1 MCADFG
7 GFGQDPTTLTRRQTL
22 AEGLLAGLQPMA
34 TLPATQVDNKM
45 KLLVE
50 VPAAVE
56 EALAS
61 LAIADSSDSNI
72 GAPSSANL
80 RVPSLMSLL
89 VCCLHCPHPFG
100 GAGLRSVLWLWVPL
114 QGCFQRGE
122 HMC

>member
-1 MCADFG
+1 MVLCTDCG

-61 LAIADSSDSNI
+61 LAIADSTDSNI
-72 GAPSSANL
+72 GAPSNANL
-80 RVPSLMSLL
+80 RVPLL
-89 VCCLHCPHPFG
+89 PCCLLFPALP
-100 GAGLRSVLWLWVPL
+100 P
-114 QGCFQRGE
+114 QGCAVGVST
-122 HMC
+122 CASLITTG